1 MLEVLGKGFGETLL
15 TRRVFPIL
23 LLGLRTGKRNLQ
35 DSSTR
40 YVGGLRRFPCG

>member
-23 LLGLRTGKRNLQ
+23 LLGLRTGKRNPY
-35 DSSTR
+35 D
-40 YVGGLRRFPCG
+40 LRSGVVLSEGIHLRA